1 MRGMLKYLVAKT
13 YRPLLVKYLAGTR
26 RYAYKNIRLEVP
38 PEVFHPGFF
47 FSTKLLLRA
56 LSHLHLA
63 GKTVLELGAG
73 SGLLSIYAAKKGARV
88 TATDINPI
96 AVNTIRKNRFQNGVE
111 LAVIE
116 SNLFNAVPKSRFDV
130 ILLNPPYYKKQ
141 PLTWKEYAWY
151 CGANGEF
158 FQQLFAGL
166 GRYMHRQSDV
176 LMVLCD
182 GCDLEMIHE
191 AARVHQFH
199 LACVQK
205 RRNLVEQNFIFRISK
220 INEEAR

>member
-1 MRGMLKYLVAKT
+1 MLKYLVAKT

-26 RYAYKNIRLEVP
+26 SYSYQNIQLEVP

-47 FSTKLLLRA
+47 FSTKLLLQVLA
-56 LSHLHLA
+56 HLPLR

-73 SGLLSIYAAKKGARV
+73 SGLLSIYAAKNDARV

-96 AVNTIRKNRFQNGVE
+96 AINTIRKNSFQNKVE
-111 LAVIE
+111 LAIVE
-116 SNLFNAVPKSRFDV
+116 SNLFNAIPKRRFDI

-166 GRYMHRQSDV
+166 DRYMHRHSEV

-191 AARVHQFH
+191 AARVHHFN
-199 LACVQK
+199 LTCIQK
-205 RRNLVEQNFIFRISK
+205 RRNLVEKNFIFRIGK
-220 INEEAR
+220 TDEEAL